1 MAKKVSALTAD
12 RDARRGVQREW
23 IERHR
28 KRLGYSLSRVAKMA
42 GFSRGTLTNFM
53 KDTWPYNLKSDNLA
67 ALENLFGEPAPNLS
81 GLGNSNHSF
90 STQESVTFE
99 PDRDAQQDADAV
111 KMLCGTSN
119 SRMSFVLKSRALE
132 AVGYVP
138 GDVLIVDTSV
148 SPKAGDVVC
157 ATIGDRDG
165 KNQEFIF
172 RIFFPLLV
180 PVLITATA
188 ERSMLAP
195 LIVDGEK
202 VAVVGVV
209 LHRLGARQIAA

>member
-1 MAKKVSALTAD
+1 MATKISALTAD
-12 RDARRGVQREW
+12 RDERRGLQREW

-28 KRLGYSLSRVAKMA
+28 KRLGYSLSRIAELA

-53 KDTWPYNLKSDNLA
+53 KETWPYNLKPDNLA
-67 ALENLFGEPAPNLS
+67 ALERLFGEPAPTLS
-81 GLGNSNHSF
+81 GFNAIANVGEFH
-90 STQESVTFE
+90 ESEVFDIGHLTG
-99 PDRDAQQDADAV
+99 DTAQAV
-111 KMLCGTSN
+111 RLLCGTSN
-119 SRMSFVLKSRALE
+119 SRLSFVLRSRALE

-148 SPKAGDVVC
+148 PPKAGDVVC
-157 ATIGDRDG
+157 ANVRSKSGGDP
-165 KNQEFIF
+165 EIIF
-172 RIFFPLLV
+172 RMFFPLLV
-180 PVLITATA
+180 PLLITATA

-195 LIVDGEK
+195 LIVDGDK